1 MREILKPIVCFI
13 GVFFALA
20 AICIIQEALAYD
32 WGNEEKAEEPKES
45 VSITQMFANMAAGA
59 AISGGTGS
67 FAPGENTGG
76 GIGRQE
82 QLYVLI

>member
-20 AICIIQEALAYD
+20 AICIIQEAFAYD

-45 VSITQMFANMAAGA
+45 VSIT
-59 AISGGTGS
+59 
-67 FAPGENTGG
+67 
-76 GIGRQE
+76 
-82 QLYVLI
+82 